1 MSDLILAVSAKAATQ
16 LFYQVRNNFTF
27 SKSDSGSWGPFSA
40 SYSIKLHLSGGSFTL
55 NNNNTVEIQNL
66 EIVWDTISA
75 QVCFNL
81 PQVCV
86 GGWCILPTPWGCA
99 ISLPKL
105 CTPGSLCIGP
115 DLVGI
120 IDSKVDEIDAG
131 VVARYFVSPQR
142 TAGQSDLDAEFAG
155 YPNEWQIYLAPTYV
169 LVDPIDFGPTI
180 DNIIEQALNNA
191 LASALS
197 FLPGWAVDLIMAILG
212 PVLELIADAIGIVG
226 NVGEWLQ
233 SLFNNLFGIPALI
246 ETAIAQ
252 YFANQYPLWSFEDP
266 YPILAD
272 SNGLIPVKIPIRN
285 LQLTIDSAEMIAQ
298 ADIGA

>member
-16 LFYQVRNNFTF
+16 LFNQVRNTFTF
-27 SKSDSGSWGPFSA
+27 SKSGSGSWGPFSA
-40 SYSIKLHLSGGSFTL
+40 SYSIALHLSGGTFTL

-66 EIVWDTISA
+66 EIVWDTLSA

-86 GGWCILPTPWGCA
+86 GGWCIVPTPWGCA
-99 ISLPKL
+99 VRLPKL

-115 DLVGI
+115 DLIGI
-120 IDSKVDEIDAG
+120 VDSKVEEIDAG
-131 VVARYFVSPQR
+131 VVTKYFVSPQR
-142 TAGQSDLDAEFAG
+142 TPGQSDLDAEFAG
-155 YPNEWQIYLAPTYV
+155 YSNQWQIYLNPTYV

-180 DNIIEQALNNA
+180 DNIIEQALNDA

-197 FLPGWAVDLIMAILG
+197 FLPSWAVDLIMDILG
-212 PVLELIADAIGIVG
+212 PVLQLIADAIGIVG
-226 NVGEWLQ
+226 DIGEWFQ

-252 YFANQYPLWSFEDP
+252 YFANEYPIWSFEDP
-266 YPILAD
+266 YPILP
-272 SNGLIPVKIPIRN
+272 SSGGLIPVKIPIRN
-285 LQLTIDSAEMIAQ
+285 LQLTIDSAEMVAQ
-298 ADIGA
+298 ANIGA